1 VTRPPPRLQPSSAI
15 KLTGRGALVSLFGI
29 TFAGLLI
36 AAWTGWN
43 TLADALFMMSCGLV
57 AWYTKSSGLRMLVVC
72 PPLVFFA
79 GSLLAQVF
87 TAPGVLMALERLL
100 VTLAVAAPWLFTGTA
115 LTFAIAFGRGY
126 RPRLPESGAI
136 ASLRDSARDVRL
148 SRAASGAR
156 WVRRQLVRRC
166 RGLTQIRAS
175 GGAAGASGAG
185 GTQLSGRGEGH
196 VLLHRL
202 DFLHVAEA
210 RRGQL
215 GQDRAHE
222 FLRDRRAAGHPD
234 RGHAVEPAVVDLACV
249 VDQVGSG
256 SAIILGHLDQADGV
270 R

>member
-1 VTRPPPRLQPSSAI
+1 MTQTRAPSRGAVTRPPPRLQPSSAI

-166 RGLTQIRAS
+166 RGLAS
-175 GGAAGASGAG
+175 
-185 GTQLSGRGEGH
+185 
-196 VLLHRL
+196 
-202 DFLHVAEA
+202 
-210 RRGQL
+210 
-215 GQDRAHE
+215 
-222 FLRDRRAAGHPD
+222 
-234 RGHAVEPAVVDLACV
+234 
-249 VDQVGSG
+249 
-256 SAIILGHLDQADGV
+256 
-270 R
+270 